1 MCSGLVFQ
9 CWLVIQRSLISVTM
23 SALQIELFRRGQ
35 FSGAPQFCNLA
46 AWESWPSRA
55 PWPDRGDRTAP
66 FSLLTLFRHIWV
78 FPEHRPE
85 AAVGSRAER
94 VNLSVVLFLPLSSKV
109 CWQWV
114 APLHRG
120 SIWGPNKSSASFDR
134 VYGDVFLIIL
144 DVLPII
150 PLASSEDRDK

>member
-1 MCSGLVFQ
+1 M
-9 CWLVIQRSLISVTM
+9 
-23 SALQIELFRRGQ
+23 
-35 FSGAPQFCNLA
+35 
-46 AWESWPSRA
+46 
-55 PWPDRGDRTAP
+55 AP

-114 APLHRG
+114 APLYRG
-120 SIWGPNKSSASFDR
+120 SILGPNKSSASFDR